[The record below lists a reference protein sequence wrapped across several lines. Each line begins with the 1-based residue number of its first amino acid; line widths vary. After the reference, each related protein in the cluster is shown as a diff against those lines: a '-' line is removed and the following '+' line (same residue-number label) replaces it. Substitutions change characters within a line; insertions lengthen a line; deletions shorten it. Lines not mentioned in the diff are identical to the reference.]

1 MKERE
6 IKYDFLRA
14 VAVIAI
20 MMVHAIPAVS
30 VNDKQW
36 WFAAV
41 MQPLLLSFVG
51 IYFMLSGMFLLD
63 SATGDIMQFYKKR
76 VKVIVI
82 PFLFFSV
89 LYYLY
94 DVSRSL
100 EVLSWWEYP
109 LEFLRDFLSGTVPMA
124 DHMWFMYVII
134 ALYLCTPFLARM
146 MKAMN
151 DQELT
156 CFIQLILG
164 VQTLTNYAGGLG
176 IGLDQILTYMVFQG
190 WLIYYVLGY
199 ALKRLFQRKDFKW
212 FAFAGILGLVLTLLQ
227 KRFTPGFVPGIHD
240 LAPTMIAMSAAVFL
254 LFECWGNLRFKAART
269 VITWLSRHS
278 YSAYLAHYLILKV
291 AAEPIVDQTMVRHF
305 YVPRIVCTTLL
316 TAVLSFAAAWLLDG
330 TVIKWLQKFVKTDT
344 GKSIKSINVK
354 WKE

>member
-100 EVLSWWEYP
+100 EVLSWWGVSAGVSPRLSKWYSTYGRPYVVYVCDHRTLP
-109 LEFLRDFLSGTVPMA
+109 LYAVSGP
-124 DHMWFMYVII
+124 
-134 ALYLCTPFLARM
+134 
-146 MKAMN
+146 
-151 DQELT
+151 
-156 CFIQLILG
+156 
-164 VQTLTNYAGGLG
+164 
-176 IGLDQILTYMVFQG
+176 
-190 WLIYYVLGY
+190 
-199 ALKRLFQRKDFKW
+199 
-212 FAFAGILGLVLTLLQ
+212 
-227 KRFTPGFVPGIHD
+227 HD
-240 LAPTMIAMSAAVFL
+240 
-254 LFECWGNLRFKAART
+254 EGD
-269 VITWLSRHS
+269 
-278 YSAYLAHYLILKV
+278 
-291 AAEPIVDQTMVRHF
+291 E
-305 YVPRIVCTTLL
+305 
-316 TAVLSFAAAWLLDG
+316 
-330 TVIKWLQKFVKTDT
+330 
-344 GKSIKSINVK
+344 
-354 WKE
+354 

>member
-14 VAVIAI
+14 VAVLAI
-20 MMVHAIPAVS
+20 IMVHAIPAVS

-41 MQPLLLSFVG
+41 MQPLLLCFVG
-51 IYFMLSGMFLLD
+51 IYFMLSGLFLLD
-63 SATGDIMQFYKKR
+63 SATGDITQFYKKR

-82 PFLFFSV
+82 PFFFFSV
-89 LYYLY
+89 LYYLFY
-94 DVSRSL
+94 VSRSQ

-109 LEFLRDFLSGTVPMA
+109 VEFLRDFFSGTVPMA

-151 DQELT
+151 DKELKY
-156 CFIQLILG
+156 FILLILG
-164 VQTLTNYAGGLG
+164 VQTLTNYAGGFG
-176 IGLDQILTYMVFQG
+176 IGLDQILDYMVFKG

-199 ALKRLFQRKDFKW
+199 ALKRLFKREEFKW
-212 FAFAGILGLVLTLLQ
+212 FALAGIVGLALTLLQ

-254 LFECWGNLRFKAART
+254 LFECYGNLKCKAART
-269 VITWLSRHS
+269 AAVWMSRHS
-278 YSAYLAHYLILKV
+278 YSAYLAHYLILKA
-291 AAEPIVDQTMVRHF
+291 AAELLVDQTVVRHF
-305 YVPRIVCTTLL
+305 YVPRIVCATLL
-316 TAVLSFAAAWLLDG
+316 TAILSFAAAWILDS
-330 TVIKWLQKFVKTDT
+330 TVIRWLQNLIKTDR
-344 GKSIKSINVK
+344 GR
-354 WKE
+354 